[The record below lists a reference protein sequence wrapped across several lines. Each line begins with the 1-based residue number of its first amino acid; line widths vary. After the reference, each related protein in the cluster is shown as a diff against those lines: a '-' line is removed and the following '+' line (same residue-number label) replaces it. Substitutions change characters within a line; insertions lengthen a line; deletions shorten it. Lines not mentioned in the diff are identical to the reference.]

1 MDVMLVFNVVVALF
15 GAYMIWSALQMK
27 KSGKI
32 NSMVLAQE
40 ELKKVKD
47 TKGFIEFLYWR
58 EMLFGA
64 LVLIVGVLGVLNET
78 VMPIGKASIL
88 EVIIFL
94 AAFIWFQNSLAKAR
108 EKFLHF
114 MQGRYGADQLYR
126 VMLIGGAVLVILSNF
141 IFEVFFLLLGWI
153 LVVLA
158 FVRAFSKDYSRRYA
172 ENQKFLELTGKIR
185 KVFGKQRYVMEQR
198 KDYHIYTCP
207 QCRQKIRMPRGKG
220 KVEISCPKCHTK
232 FIKKS

>member
-1 MDVMLVFNVVVALF
+1 M
-15 GAYMIWSALQMK
+15 
-27 KSGKI
+27 
-32 NSMVLAQE
+32 
-40 ELKKVKD
+40 
-47 TKGFIEFLYWR
+47 
-58 EMLFGA
+58 
-64 LVLIVGVLGVLNET
+64 
-78 VMPIGKASIL
+78 
-88 EVIIFL
+88 
-94 AAFIWFQNSLAKAR
+94 R

-198 KDYHIYTCP
+198 KDYHIYTCH

>member
-1 MDVMLVFNVVVALF
+1 MWM
-15 GAYMIWSALQMK
+15 
-27 KSGKI
+27 
-32 NSMVLAQE
+32 
-40 ELKKVKD
+40 
-47 TKGFIEFLYWR
+47 
-58 EMLFGA
+58 
-64 LVLIVGVLGVLNET
+64 
-78 VMPIGKASIL
+78 
-88 EVIIFL
+88 
-94 AAFIWFQNSLAKAR
+94 R

>member
-1 MDVMLVFNVVVALF
+1 M
-15 GAYMIWSALQMK
+15 
-27 KSGKI
+27 
-32 NSMVLAQE
+32 
-40 ELKKVKD
+40 
-47 TKGFIEFLYWR
+47 
-58 EMLFGA
+58 
-64 LVLIVGVLGVLNET
+64 
-78 VMPIGKASIL
+78 
-88 EVIIFL
+88 
-94 AAFIWFQNSLAKAR
+94 R

>member
-1 MDVMLVFNVVVALF
+1 M
-15 GAYMIWSALQMK
+15 
-27 KSGKI
+27 
-32 NSMVLAQE
+32 
-40 ELKKVKD
+40 
-47 TKGFIEFLYWR
+47 
-58 EMLFGA
+58 
-64 LVLIVGVLGVLNET
+64 
-78 VMPIGKASIL
+78 
-88 EVIIFL
+88 
-94 AAFIWFQNSLAKAR
+94 R

-207 QCRQKIRMPRGKG
+207 QCRQTIRMPRGKG
-220 KVEISCPKCHTK
+220 KVEMSCPKCHTQ
-232 FIKKS
+232 FIKKCSYENCRWWKMAGREKGCNY

>member
-1 MDVMLVFNVVVALF
+1 M
-15 GAYMIWSALQMK
+15 
-27 KSGKI
+27 
-32 NSMVLAQE
+32 
-40 ELKKVKD
+40 
-47 TKGFIEFLYWR
+47 
-58 EMLFGA
+58 
-64 LVLIVGVLGVLNET
+64 
-78 VMPIGKASIL
+78 
-88 EVIIFL
+88 
-94 AAFIWFQNSLAKAR
+94 R

-158 FVRAFSKDYSRRYA
+158 FVRAFSRDYSRRYV

>member
-1 MDVMLVFNVVVALF
+1 M
-15 GAYMIWSALQMK
+15 
-27 KSGKI
+27 
-32 NSMVLAQE
+32 
-40 ELKKVKD
+40 
-47 TKGFIEFLYWR
+47 
-58 EMLFGA
+58 
-64 LVLIVGVLGVLNET
+64 
-78 VMPIGKASIL
+78 
-88 EVIIFL
+88 
-94 AAFIWFQNSLAKAR
+94 R

-207 QCRQKIRMPRGKG
+207 QCIQKIRMPRGKG

>member
-1 MDVMLVFNVVVALF
+1 M
-15 GAYMIWSALQMK
+15 
-27 KSGKI
+27 
-32 NSMVLAQE
+32 
-40 ELKKVKD
+40 
-47 TKGFIEFLYWR
+47 
-58 EMLFGA
+58 
-64 LVLIVGVLGVLNET
+64 
-78 VMPIGKASIL
+78 
-88 EVIIFL
+88 
-94 AAFIWFQNSLAKAR
+94 R

-220 KVEISCPKCHTK
+220 KVEISCPKFHTK
-232 FIKKS
+232 IINKS

>member
-1 MDVMLVFNVVVALF
+1 M
-15 GAYMIWSALQMK
+15 
-27 KSGKI
+27 
-32 NSMVLAQE
+32 
-40 ELKKVKD
+40 
-47 TKGFIEFLYWR
+47 
-58 EMLFGA
+58 
-64 LVLIVGVLGVLNET
+64 
-78 VMPIGKASIL
+78 
-88 EVIIFL
+88 
-94 AAFIWFQNSLAKAR
+94 R

-207 QCRQKIRMPRGKG
+207 QCRQKIRMPRGNG